1 MNIRTALAA
10 SLLAFTPTL
19 FAQDIN
25 ALAFLTGSWAE
36 KTERSE
42 TQEVWTAPRSDGMA
56 AANTSLRG
64 GKSGFE
70 FLRIVKRD
78 DKIIYLASPGGRQ
91 PPTEFPMKEL
101 KDNRVVFE
109 NPTHDFPTRI
119 IYQRDGDN
127 LLARIEGS
135 IGGKERAM
143 EWRFKRAP

>member
-1 MNIRTALAA
+1 MTIRLTLAA
-10 SLLAFTPTL
+10 SLLAFTPAS

-25 ALAFLTGSWAE
+25 ALSFLAGSWSE
-36 KTERSE
+36 KTERAE
-42 TQEVWTAPRSDGMA
+42 TQEVWTAPRGDVMA
-56 AANTSLRG
+56 AANTSLRS

-78 DKIIYLASPGGRQ
+78 DKIVYLASPGGRL
-91 PPTEFPMKEL
+91 PPTEFPLKDL

-143 EWRFKRAP
+143 EWRFKRAL